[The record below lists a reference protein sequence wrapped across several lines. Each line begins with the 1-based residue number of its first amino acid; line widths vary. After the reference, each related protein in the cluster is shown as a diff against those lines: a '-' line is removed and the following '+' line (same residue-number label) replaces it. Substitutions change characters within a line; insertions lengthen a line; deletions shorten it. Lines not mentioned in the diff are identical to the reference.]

1 MFRPLAMKQVVI
13 QLLAD
18 DLPRASLSLAEL
30 GVFSPSNREE
40 FNEYFPNIPG
50 THYREIYHQACS
62 RLQKIES
69 HIPLGPAVSISP
81 TRVISEQELSSTND
95 WLGEIWERCSSYE
108 EHFRRITDEEHMLNQ
123 LEQALDNFASLNID
137 LSLLQGERLFLDL
150 HVGMLPSANVPKLR
164 EAIALADYLLF
175 SYMENSNNPHV
186 IIMGAKG
193 TREQELRSVMDT
205 AGFHALEIPP
215 ELHDKPERIRS
226 NLQRRKAA
234 LAQERKEREQ
244 SIQACADEVRAKL
257 EQSRDQLILAEPYV
271 AMGDAA
277 RNQGQLSIISG
288 WIPERE
294 LHRVES
300 ALHSALHG
308 PFQMTADTPPR
319 SLHREVP
326 TCLPVNWLTSAFSSL
341 VKQYGV
347 PRYGEINP
355 TLIFA
360 LSFIAMFGMM
370 FGDVGHGA
378 VIILAA
384 WLGRKKLKSFTPFAI
399 CAGLSA
405 SLFGLLYGSLFGYE
419 HLFHA
424 VWIPPLSDPLYMLSM
439 ALFWGIGF
447 MVIISML
454 YIHNRL
460 VSGEISHALF
470 DTNGVVSITLYLSV
484 LSGIYN
490 LYQSGSFGWL
500 PSALS
505 ILTLLTLLAFKLIE
519 THAPPGERMLVATIE
534 TFETLTGYIS
544 NTLSFLRVA
553 AFSLNHV
560 ALAIAVFTL
569 ADMMDG
575 TGHWLMVIGG
585 NLFILILEG
594 AIVTIQALRL
604 EYYEG
609 FSRFFSGDGTEFKP
623 LKLSL
628 QGVK

>member
-1 MFRPLAMKQVVI
+1 MFRPLPMKQVLI

-18 DLPRASLSLAEL
+18 DLPRASLTLAEL
-30 GVFSPSNREE
+30 GVFSPVNREE
-40 FNEYFPNIPG
+40 FNAHFPEIPG
-50 THYREIYHQACS
+50 AHYRELYYQATS
-62 RLQKIES
+62 RLQKIEA
-69 HIPLGPAVSISP
+69 HVTLGPAAPSSP
-81 TRVISEQELSSTND
+81 VHVTSEQELERTND
-95 WLGEIWERCSSYE
+95 WLGEVWERCSSFE
-108 EHFRRITDEEHMLNQ
+108 EQFRRLTDEEHMLSQ
-123 LEQALDNFASLNID
+123 LEKTLDNFASLNID
-137 LSLLQGERLFLDL
+137 LSLLHGERIFLDL
-150 HVGMLPSANVPKLR
+150 HIGMLPSVNVPKLR
-164 EAIALADYLLF
+164 EAIGLADYLLF
-175 SYMENSNNPHV
+175 NYLENSNITHV
-186 IIMGAKG
+186 IILGPKG
-193 TREQELRSVMDT
+193 KREQELRSLLDT

-215 ELHDKPERIRS
+215 ELDAEPEKTRAG
-226 NLQRRKAA
+226 LQRRKDT
-234 LAQERKEREQ
+234 LAREREERLRE
-244 SIQACADEVRAKL
+244 IQACGDELRAEL
-257 EQSRDQLILAEPYV
+257 EQARNRLIMAEPYV
-271 AMGDAA
+271 AMEDAA
-277 RNQGQLSIISG
+277 RNVGQLAIISG

-294 LHRVES
+294 MQRVEA
-300 ALHSALHG
+300 ALRQTLTN
-308 PFQMTADTPPR
+308 PFQITANTPPR
-319 SLHREVP
+319 ALHKEVP
-326 TCLPVNWLTSAFSSL
+326 TFLPVNRLTRAFSTL

-378 VIILAA
+378 VIIIAA
-384 WLGRKKLKSFTPFAI
+384 WLGRKTLKSFTPFAI

-439 ALFWGIGF
+439 ALLWGVGF
-447 MVIISML
+447 MVIMSLL

-460 VSGEISHALF
+460 VSGEISHAVF
-470 DTNGVVSITLYLSV
+470 DTNGLVSITLYLGV
-484 LSGIYN
+484 LTGIYN
-490 LYQSGSFGWL
+490 LFESGKFGLL
-500 PSALS
+500 PAILS
-505 ILTLLTLLAFKLIE
+505 LVALLALLGFKLIE
-519 THAPPGERMLVATIE
+519 TRAPLGERMLVATIE

-569 ADMMDG
+569 ADMMEG

-609 FSRFFSGDGTEFKP
+609 FSRFFSGDGAEFKP

-628 QGVK
+628 QDVK